1 MPVSKAKRTLS
12 VLWLALMLAGAG
24 RASAQCKVCD
34 PFFHCILSHPGAL
47 LCVEGPY
54 TCAMFMGCFVDDG
67 GNGRVPDG
75 PGDEFLTTWT
85 LFDSE
90 SAPAIGHS
98 ALRAV
103 PGALALGEEA
113 RASLGASAL
122 RGAITDAALAHG
134 RDWAVLLVDA
144 AGDGFALKRA
154 VEGARVRIEVRGVR
168 GNVAG
173 PLLAGEA
180 LGERDQL
187 SVPVRVEGRDR
198 VLVVQAANVSGAG
211 AAPELARI
219 RRALLAVGRS
229 LPARPEPLLHL
240 HAE

>member
-1 MPVSKAKRTLS
+1 MPMSKAKRTLS
-12 VLWLALMLAGAG
+12 VLSLALMLAGAG
-24 RASAQCKVCD
+24 RASAQCRSCD
-34 PFFHCILSHPGAL
+34 PFFHCIASHPGAL

-54 TCAMFMGCFVDDG
+54 TCAMFMGCFADDG
-67 GNGRVPDG
+67 GSGRLPDG

-85 LFDSE
+85 LFDAE
-90 SAPAIGHS
+90 PASTPGQA

-103 PGALALGEEA
+103 PGALALGDEA
-113 RASLGASAL
+113 RASLGVSAL
-122 RGAITDAALAHG
+122 RGAIADAALAHG
-134 RDWAVLLVDA
+134 RDWAVLLVDV

-154 VEGARVRIEVRGVR
+154 VEGARVRIEVRAVR

-187 SVPVRVEGRDR
+187 SVPVRVEGHDR
-198 VLVVQAANVSGAG
+198 VLVVQAANLSGTG

-219 RRALLAVGRS
+219 RRALLAVGRTR
-229 LPARPEPLLHL
+229 PARPEPLLHMR
-240 HAE
+240 AQ